1 MTIMNEAVRLF
12 FAVSALILVAM
23 LSTPM
28 GGLTDTS
35 REVTV
40 NSMKSDSMK
49 IESTAATGVRKL
61 ANVDKKV
68 SAKKISK
75 YVKASRKIARR
86 G

>member
-28 GGLTDTS
+28 GGLETSS

-40 NSMKSDSMK
+40 NSMKTEVK
-49 IESTAATGVRKL
+49 AVNGVRKL
-61 ANVDKKV
+61 ATVDKKV

-75 YVKASRKIARR
+75 YAKASRKIARR